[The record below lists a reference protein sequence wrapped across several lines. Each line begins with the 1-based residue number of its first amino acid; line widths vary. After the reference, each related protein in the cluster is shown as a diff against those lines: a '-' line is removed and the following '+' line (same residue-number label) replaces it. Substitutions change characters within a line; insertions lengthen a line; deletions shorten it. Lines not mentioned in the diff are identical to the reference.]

1 MISKIE
7 MQAMDA
13 VIGIHREMRKANEID
28 WEQRRYEI
36 AKELFIQNIGN
47 SHVSVEDDV
56 KTAVKWADMLIN
68 ELKNKANNETEKSLQ
83 PR

>member
-1 MISKIE
+1 MITKIE

-13 VIGIHREMRKANEID
+13 IIGIHREMRKANEID

-47 SHVSVEDDV
+47 SLISVEDDV
-56 KTAVKWADMLIN
+56 KTAVKCADLLIN
-68 ELKNKANNETEKSLQ
+68 ELKNKANNETETETSI
-83 PR
+83 